1 MDTTSYASRDDS
13 YCFIPSD
20 LVASQINCPIRSQK
34 CVFVDVRPQREYLER
49 HVKGAVHLHL
59 NSMQLRRLLKG
70 VSELDTILTD
80 ERCKEML
87 KKRFSPDVEFVLY
100 DGASSEEN
108 LLSDTRTYANILQRG
123 RQGTLLVLNGE
134 RRHLAPSRARWFS

>member
-1 MDTTSYASRDDS
+1 M
-13 YCFIPSD
+13 
-20 LVASQINCPIRSQK
+20 
-34 CVFVDVRPQREYLER
+34 
-49 HVKGAVHLHL
+49 
-59 NSMQLRRLLKG
+59 KG

-108 LLSDTRTYANILQRG
+108 LVSDTRTYANILQKG
-123 RQGTLLVLNGE
+123 RQGTLLILNGE
-134 RRHLAPSRARWFS
+134 RRLLHRAARAGFL